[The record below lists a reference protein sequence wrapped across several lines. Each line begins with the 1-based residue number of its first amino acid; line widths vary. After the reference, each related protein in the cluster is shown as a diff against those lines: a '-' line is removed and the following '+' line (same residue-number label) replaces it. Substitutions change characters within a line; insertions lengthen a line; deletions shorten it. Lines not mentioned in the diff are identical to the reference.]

1 MINSFAEIS
10 SHFLKF
16 VINLSFFER
25 SHFIQCSDIHYHN
38 QILLLLLEVCFLNTK
53 SKFVSWKTKGGVKL
67 IQFTRR
73 QRKDDTFSHEI
84 GKHSKNMKNLKVSV
98 GQVEVEL
105 AGGTRMCVCV
115 HACVCACLPACL
127 PACLSVWIHRLCNK
141 EWKVNKHVHFKISR
155 W

>member
-10 SHFLKF
+10 NHFLKF
-16 VINLSFFER
+16 VINLSFFEKN
-25 SHFIQCSDIHYHN
+25 HFIQYSDIHYHN

-73 QRKDDTFSHEI
+73 EPKEHIFSHEI
-84 GKHSKNMKNLKVSV
+84 GKHSKNMKNLKVSA

-105 AGGTRMCVCV
+105 AGGNRGTRMCVCACV
-115 HACVCACLPACL
+115 RVCVRACMHACLYVYIDY
-127 PACLSVWIHRLCNK
+127 VTRNEK
-141 EWKVNKHVHFKISR
+141 
-155 W
+155 

>member
-115 HACVCACLPACL
+115 RACVCACLPACL
-127 PACLSVWIHRLCNK
+127 PACLYGYIDYVTRNEK
-141 EWKVNKHVHFKISR
+141 
-155 W
+155 